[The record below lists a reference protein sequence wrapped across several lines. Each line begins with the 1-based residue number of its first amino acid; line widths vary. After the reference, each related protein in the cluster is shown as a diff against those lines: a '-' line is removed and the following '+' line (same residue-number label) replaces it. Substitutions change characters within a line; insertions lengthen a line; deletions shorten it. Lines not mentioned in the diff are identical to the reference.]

1 MVENEIANLIK
12 RFINELK
19 KENIIV
25 KKVFLFGSYARGTQR
40 KDSDID
46 IAIVIESNGKE
57 EQTGKKINPWK
68 YAARVDTRLAPIALW
83 ESEMKKDY
91 IPIIWE
97 IKKGL
102 DVNKLAA

>member
-1 MVENEIANLIK
+1 MVKREITDLIK
-12 RFINELK
+12 RFINELR
-19 KENIIV
+19 KENIVV

-40 KDSDID
+40 EDSDID
-46 IAIVIESNGKE
+46 LAVVIESNGKE
-57 EQTGKKINPWK
+57 QKDNKISTWK

-83 ESEMKKDY
+83 ESEMEKDY

-102 DVNKLAA
+102 DVTELAA

>member
-1 MVENEIANLIK
+1 MVEKKIADLIK
-12 RFINELK
+12 RFVNELR

-40 KDSDID
+40 EESDID
-46 IAIVIESNGKE
+46 LAVVIESNRKE
-57 EQTGKKINPWK
+57 QKDKKINPWK
-68 YAARVDTRLAPIALW
+68 YAVRVDTRLAPIALW
-83 ESEMKKDY
+83 ESEMEKDH

-102 DVNKLAA
+102 DVTELAA

>member
-1 MVENEIANLIK
+1 MVEKEIAELIK
-12 RFINELK
+12 RFIKELR

-25 KKVFLFGSYARGTQR
+25 KKVFLFGSHARGTQR

-46 IAIVIESNGKE
+46 IAIVIERNEKE
-57 EQTGKKINPWK
+57 QKDKKISPWK

-97 IKKGL
+97 IKNGL
-102 DVNKLAA
+102 DVTELAA

>member
-1 MVENEIANLIK
+1 MVEKEITDLIK
-12 RFINELK
+12 RFINELR

-46 IAIVIESNGKE
+46 IAIIIGSNGKE
-57 EQTGKKINPWK
+57 QKDKKINPWK

-83 ESEMKKDY
+83 ESELKKDY

-97 IKKGL
+97 IKNGL
-102 DVNKLAA
+102 DVTKLAA

>member
-1 MVENEIANLIK
+1 MVEKEIADLIK
-12 RFINELK
+12 RFINELR

-46 IAIVIESNGKE
+46 LAIVIESNGN
-57 EQTGKKINPWK
+57 EQKDKKISPWK
-68 YAARVDTRLAPIALW
+68 YAVRVDTRLSPIALW

-102 DVNKLAA
+102 DVTELAA

>member
-1 MVENEIANLIK
+1 MVEKEITDLIK
-12 RFINELK
+12 RFINELR
-19 KENIIV
+19 KENIFV

-46 IAIVIESNGKE
+46 IAIIIDQKD
-57 EQTGKKINPWK
+57 KKISPWK

-97 IKKGL
+97 IKNGL
-102 DVNKLAA
+102 DVTKFAA

>member
-1 MVENEIANLIK
+1 MVEKEIAGLIK
-12 RFINELK
+12 SFISELR

-46 IAIVIESNGKE
+46 IAIFIESNGE
-57 EQTGKKINPWK
+57 EQKDKKINPWK

-83 ESEMKKDY
+83 ESELEKDY

-102 DVNKLAA
+102 DVTELAA

>member
-1 MVENEIANLIK
+1 MVEKEIANLIK

-46 IAIVIESNGKE
+46 IAIIIESNGE
-57 EQTGKKINPWK
+57 EQIDKKINPWK

-97 IKKGL
+97 IKNGL
-102 DVNKLAA
+102 DVTKLAA

>member
-1 MVENEIANLIK
+1 MVEKEIANLIK
-12 RFINELK
+12 RFITELK

-46 IAIVIESNGKE
+46 LAVVIENKGKE
-57 EQTGKKINPWK
+57 QKDKKISPWK
-68 YAARVDTRLAPIALW
+68 YAVRVDTRLAPIALW

-102 DVNKLAA
+102 DVTELAA

>member
-1 MVENEIANLIK
+1 MVEKEVADLIK
-12 RFINELK
+12 RFINELR

-40 KDSDID
+40 EDSDID
-46 IAIVIESNGKE
+46 LAIVIENSRAEHKD
-57 EQTGKKINPWK
+57 KKISFWK
-68 YAARVDTRLAPIALW
+68 YAARVDARLAPIALW
-83 ESEMKKDY
+83 ESELKKNY

-102 DVNKLAA
+102 DVSELAA